1 MKKQKICVIGDGLS
15 GLTAALVLSN
25 LDINVD
31 FITKNKQEKKINDPR
46 ITAISPTNFKF
57 LNKYLDKK
65 DTKLFWPCKKI
76 NLFYE
81 KINQL
86 YNFINFSEDQKNL
99 LYIIK
104 NNDLKKVLLKKI
116 KRKKNIKIIS
126 NEVKK
131 VDTKNSCI
139 LFGKKSY
146 AYDLILLCVGRSS
159 KIISEFVGKRYIQKD
174 DKEIALTSTVSHNIN
189 ISEPRQYF
197 LKEGPLAILPI
208 NEKNFSFVWS
218 VSNKLKNKN
227 INDLVYN
234 KLKKILG
241 SKTNINFNKIVTFPI
256 SFKFNSTFSKNN
268 SLVLGDGS
276 YNVHPV
282 AGQGFNL
289 ILRDIIKLNEYMYNN
304 MSLGL
309 PIKDSLIIEKFV
321 NTRKPENLLFGL
333 GISFT
338 NNFFKHNEKT
348 FPIKE
353 FILKDINKFKL
364 LKDLS
369 IKVSD
374 KGIFQSFK

>member
-65 DTKLFWPCKKI
+65 DNKLFWPCKKI

-146 AYDLILLCVGRSS
+146 AYHLILLCVGRSS
-159 KIISEFVGKRYIQKD
+159 KIISELVGKRFIQKD
-174 DKEIALTSTVSHNIN
+174 DKEIALTSMVNHNIN
-189 ISEPRQYF
+189 ISDPRQYF

-241 SKTNINFNKIVTFPI
+241 KKTSININKIITYPI
-256 SFKFNSTFSKNN
+256 SFKFNSIFSKNN

-289 ILRDIIKLNEYMYNN
+289 IIRDIMKLFQFIEYNQ
-304 MSLGL
+304 SLGL
-309 PIKDSLIIEKFV
+309 PIKDSEIIKKFV
-321 NTRKPENLLFGL
+321 SSRKPENLLFGL
-333 GISFT
+333 GINLT
-338 NNFFKHNEKT
+338 NSFFKQNKIT
-348 FPIKE
+348 SPIKD
-353 FILKDINKFKL
+353 FILSDINKLNF
-364 LKDLS
+364 LKEMS
-369 IKVSD
+369 IKISD
-374 KGIFQSFK
+374 KGIFQSLK

>member
-25 LDINVD
+25 LDIDVD

-65 DTKLFWPCKKI
+65 DNKLFWPCKKI

-86 YNFINFSEDQKNL
+86 YNFINFSGDQKDL
-99 LYIIK
+99 LNIIK
-104 NNDLKKVLLKKI
+104 NNDL
-116 KRKKNIKIIS
+116 
-126 NEVKK
+126 
-131 VDTKNSCI
+131 
-139 LFGKKSY
+139 GKKSY

-159 KIISEFVGKRYIQKD
+159 KIISELVGKRFIQKD
-174 DKEIALTSTVSHNIN
+174 DKEIALTSMVNHNIN
-189 ISEPRQYF
+189 ISDPRQYF

-241 SKTNINFNKIVTFPI
+241 NKTNINLNEIVTFPI
-256 SFKFNSTFSKNN
+256 SFKFNSIFSKNN

-289 ILRDIIKLNEYMYNN
+289 IIRDIIKLYQFIEYNQ
-304 MSLGL
+304 SLGL
-309 PIKDSLIIEKFV
+309 PIRDSEIIKKFV
-321 NTRKPENLLFGL
+321 SSRKPENLLFGL
-333 GISFT
+333 GINLT
-338 NNFFKHNEKT
+338 NSFFKQNKIT
-348 FPIKE
+348 SPIKD
-353 FILKDINKFKL
+353 FILKDINKFNF
-364 LKDLS
+364 LKEMS
-369 IKVSD
+369 IKISD
-374 KGIFQSFK
+374 KGIFQSLK